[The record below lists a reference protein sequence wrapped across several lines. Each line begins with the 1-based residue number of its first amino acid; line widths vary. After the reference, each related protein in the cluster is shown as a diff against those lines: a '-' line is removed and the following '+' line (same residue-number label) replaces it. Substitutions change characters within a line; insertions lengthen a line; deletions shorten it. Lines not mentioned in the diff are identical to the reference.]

1 MRNAVLVIGLIAA
14 ATACA
19 ASVAPTLPPVE
30 SLDTETVANA
40 PVPSLAQETRRY
52 SFSMAFSGTPSN
64 NVEIAFGVDADHDGA
79 LADDEVALSAGWDC
93 GEWFIEN
100 AKTGERLSAA
110 GADGQHE
117 LLGAIVLRADGR
129 TRSAAL
135 LDGPTPIFPSLPTT
149 ARSWTFPEAWDM
161 ARLVGRGEN
170 IRAGERFSISAT
182 APGLAIRLQ

>member
-1 MRNAVLVIGLIAA
+1 MRNVVLVLGLIAA

-30 SLDTETVANA
+30 FLDTEVVTNA
-40 PVPSLAQETRRY
+40 PIPSLAQETRRY
-52 SFSMAFSGTPSN
+52 TFSMAFTGTPSN

-117 LLGAIVLRADGR
+117 LLGGIVLCADGR

-149 ARSWTFPEAWDM
+149 ARSWTFPDAWDKV
-161 ARLVGRGEN
+161 RLVGRGEN
-170 IRAGERFSISAT
+170 IRTGERFFITAT
-182 APGLAIRLQ
+182 AQGFAIRLQ